1 MDKLYKKDN
10 EVRVGAGDKYA
21 LLRLLGMYAIIF
33 IALGGVIY
41 FDCLSKSSSAVKTIA
56 SACAVGAIILVSY
69 MANHATREME
79 KLTISKANVSF
90 QDKSGDTYLIF
101 RKSIISARDITLLNG
116 DKMDSSSG
124 QCIEIKARTSGVSFK
139 LNDDSIIS
147 YASQYDNVPDTVSL
161 KIDNLNLSDADL
173 HEILCLLQPA

>member
-10 EVRVGAGDKYA
+10 EVRVGTGDKYA
-21 LLRLLGMYAIIF
+21 LLRLLGMYAILF
-33 IALGGVIY
+33 IALGGAIY
-41 FDCLSKSSSAVKTIA
+41 FDCLSKSSSVAKAIA
-56 SACAVGAIILVSY
+56 SICAVGAIILVSY

-79 KLTISKANVSF
+79 KLTVSKDNVSL
-90 QDKSGDTYLIF
+90 QDKSGDTYLVF

-116 DKMDSSSG
+116 DKMDNSAG

-139 LNDDSIIS
+139 LDDDSTVS
-147 YASQYDNVPDTVSL
+147 YESQYDDAPDTVSL

-173 HEILCLLQPA
+173 HEILCLLQPE

>member
-10 EVRVGAGDKYA
+10 EVRVGTGDKYA
-21 LLRLLGMYAIIF
+21 LLRLFGMYAILF
-33 IALGGVIY
+33 IALGGAIY
-41 FDCLSKSSSAVKTIA
+41 FDCLSKSSSIAKAIA
-56 SACAVGAIILVSY
+56 SVCAVGAIIFASY

-79 KLTISKANVSF
+79 KLTISKANVRF

-124 QCIEIKARTSGVSFK
+124 QCIEIKARTSGVSYR
-139 LNDDSIIS
+139 LNDDSIVS
-147 YASQYDNVPDTVSL
+147 YESQHDNVPDTISL

-173 HEILCLLQPA
+173 HEILYLLQPA

>member
-10 EVRVGAGDKYA
+10 EVRVGTGDKYA

-33 IALGGVIY
+33 IALGGAIY
-41 FDCLSKSSSAVKTIA
+41 FDCLSKSSSVAKAIA
-56 SACAVGAIILVSY
+56 SICAVGAIILVSY
-69 MANHATREME
+69 MANNATREME
-79 KLTISKANVSF
+79 KLTISKDNVSF
-90 QDKSGDTYLIF
+90 QDKGGDTYLIF

-116 DKMDSSSG
+116 DKMDNSSG

-147 YASQYDNVPDTVSL
+147 YESLHDNAPDTISL
-161 KIDNLNLSDADL
+161 KIDNLNLSAADL

>member
-10 EVRVGAGDKYA
+10 EVRVGTGDKYA
-21 LLRLLGMYAIIF
+21 LLRLLGMYVIIF
-33 IALGGVIY
+33 IALGGAIY
-41 FDCLSKSSSAVKTIA
+41 FDCLSKSASVAKAIA
-56 SACAVGAIILVSY
+56 SICAVGAIILVSY

-79 KLTISKANVSF
+79 KLTISKDNVSF
-90 QDKSGDTYLIF
+90 QDKGGDTYLIF
-101 RKSIISARDITLLNG
+101 RKSIISARDITMLNG

-124 QCIEIKARTSGVSFK
+124 QCIEIKARTSGVSLK
-139 LNDDSIIS
+139 LNDDSTVS
-147 YASQYDNVPDTVSL
+147 YESQYDDAPDTVSL

>member
-10 EVRVGAGDKYA
+10 EVRVGTGDKYA
-21 LLRLLGMYAIIF
+21 LLRLLGMYVIIF
-33 IALGGVIY
+33 IALGGAIY
-41 FDCLSKSSSAVKTIA
+41 FDCLSKSSSVAKAIA
-56 SACAVGAIILVSY
+56 SICAVGAIILVSY

-79 KLTISKANVSF
+79 KLTISKDNVSF
-90 QDKSGDTYLIF
+90 QDKGGDTYLIF
-101 RKSIISARDITLLNG
+101 RKSIISARDITMLNG

-124 QCIEIKARTSGVSFK
+124 QCIEIKARTSGVSLK
-139 LNDDSIIS
+139 LNDDSTVS
-147 YASQYDNVPDTVSL
+147 YESQYDDAPDTVSL

>member
-10 EVRVGAGDKYA
+10 EVRVGTGDKYA
-21 LLRLLGMYAIIF
+21 LLRLLGMYVIIF
-33 IALGGVIY
+33 IALGGAIY
-41 FDCLSKSSSAVKTIA
+41 FDCLSKSSSVAKAIA
-56 SACAVGAIILVSY
+56 SICAVGAIILVSY
-69 MANHATREME
+69 MANHATWEME
-79 KLTISKANVSF
+79 KLTISKENVSF

-139 LNDDSIIS
+139 LDDDSIVS
-147 YASQYDNVPDTVSL
+147 YESQHDYAPDTVSL

-173 HEILCLLQPA
+173 HEILCLLQPV

>member
-10 EVRVGAGDKYA
+10 EVRVGTGDKYA
-21 LLRLLGMYAIIF
+21 LLRLLGMYAILF
-33 IALGGVIY
+33 IALGGAIY
-41 FDCLSKSSSAVKTIA
+41 FDCLSKSSSVAKAIA
-56 SACAVGAIILVSY
+56 SICAVGAIILVSY

-79 KLTISKANVSF
+79 KLIISKDNVSF

-101 RKSIISARDITLLNG
+101 RRSIISARDITLTEGENL
-116 DKMDSSSG
+116 DSSSG

-139 LNDDSIIS
+139 LDDDSIIS
-147 YASQYDNVPDTVSL
+147 YESQYDNAPDTVLL

-173 HEILCLLQPA
+173 HEILCLLQPV

>member
-10 EVRVGAGDKYA
+10 EVRVGTGDKYA

-33 IALGGVIY
+33 IALGGAIY
-41 FDCLSKSSSAVKTIA
+41 FDCLSKSPYVAKTIA
-56 SACAVGAIILVSY
+56 SICAVGAIILVSY

-79 KLTISKANVSF
+79 KLTIAKDNVSF
-90 QDKSGDTYLIF
+90 QDKGGDTYLIF

-124 QCIEIKARTSGVSFK
+124 QCIEIKARTSGVSYK
-139 LNDDSIIS
+139 LNDDRIIS
-147 YASQYDNVPDTVSL
+147 YESLHDNAPDTISL
-161 KIDNLNLSDADL
+161 KIDNLNLSAADL